1 VTQDASPR
9 LHLVTGNH
17 VERLAAESRAE
28 DARTTAP
35 VAAEGTVMA
44 DLLRRAEALDARMA
58 AESAP
63 RVPRTAGPVLA
74 GAVLTVVLVL
84 LSRQTW
90 ELPQRGAT
98 GVTDVPQSLLTF
110 LLICAALCVW
120 TAGRLVR
127 PADTLRSTLAAQT
140 WWALVAG
147 SALVSLAAAL
157 SLASFAGTG
166 QRPEDLL
173 LRCAVP
179 LVPAVLAGLLAA
191 DAGRPARIRAALG
204 TGLVTVPMAA
214 VGWALLSSPP
224 RSSAGLDD
232 VLGMTVLAAVAPLAL
247 AVAFVAADRRDRSS

>member
-1 VTQDASPR
+1 MTQDASPR
-9 LHLVTGNH
+9 LHLVTDNH

-44 DLLRRAEALDARMA
+44 DLLRRAAALDARMA

-191 DAGRPARIRAALG
+191 DAGRPARVRAAPRARP
-204 TGLVTVPMAA
+204 LVPVDRVPARVVRVRPQVPVA
-214 VGWALLSSPP
+214 PVP
-224 RSSAGLDD
+224 RP
-232 VLGMTVLAAVAPLAL
+232 VLAGRVPPPVRVGPVPTRA
-247 AVAFVAADRRDRSS
+247 